1 MEPIHIERRPYARP
15 RLAIY
20 GTLQELTLTIND
32 NMNRNDPVQGGLNLK
47 T

>member
-1 MEPIHIERRPYARP
+1 MDTPPRSRRPYAPP

-20 GTLQELTLTIND
+20 GTLEELTLTIND
-32 NMNRNDPVQGGLNLK
+32 NRNKNDPVQGHQNLK